1 MNLRESE
8 TRKNLLRAFAG
19 ESQARNRYTMAAGK
33 AKELNL
39 QALQQVFLFTAD
51 QEKEHAEIF
60 YKHLKELNGENLEID
75 GTYPIEVYDDALTL
89 LKAAGHNEYEE
100 YENVYPAFA
109 KTAQEEGF
117 LAVAA
122 SFRQIAEIEKIHG
135 GRFRLFAELMEK
147 GELFQSAQEE
157 TYMCLNCG
165 HIYTGKKVPEICP
178 VCKHEKGYFIRL
190 DLAPFTCGRKAADF

>member
-33 AKELNL
+33 AKELKL
-39 QALQQVFLFTAD
+39 QAIQQIFLFTAD

-75 GTYPIEVYDDALTL
+75 GTYPIEVYDDAQTL
-89 LKAAGHNEYEE
+89 LKAARHNEYEE
-100 YENVYPAFA
+100 YEHVYPAFA

-122 SFRQIAEIEKIHG
+122 SFRQIAQIEKIHG
-135 GRFRLFAELMEK
+135 DRFGQIAELMERN
-147 GELFQSAQEE
+147 ELFQTETEE
-157 TYMCLNCG
+157 IYMCLNCG
-165 HIYTGKKVPEICP
+165 HIYTGKKVPEMCP
-178 VCKHEKGYFIRL
+178 VCKHDRGYYIRI
-190 DLAPFTCGRKAADF
+190 DMAPFTIGSSLSK

>member
-33 AKELNL
+33 AKELKL
-39 QALQQVFLFTAD
+39 QAIQQIFLFTAD

-89 LKAAGHNEYEE
+89 LRAARHHEYEA

-122 SFRQIAEIEKIHG
+122 SFRQIAQIEKVHG
-135 GRFRLFAELMEK
+135 DRFGQIAELMEK
-147 GELFQSAQEE
+147 NELFQTEADEI
-157 TYMCLNCG
+157 YMCLNCG
-165 HIYTGKKVPEICP
+165 HIYTGKKVPETCP
-178 VCKHEKGYFIRL
+178 VCKHDRGYFIRI
-190 DLAPFTCGRKAADF
+190 DMAPFTRGTCLCK

>member
-33 AKELNL
+33 AKELKL
-39 QALQQVFLFTAD
+39 QAIQQIFLFTAD

-89 LKAAGHNEYEE
+89 LRAARHNEYEE

-122 SFRQIAEIEKIHG
+122 SFRQIAQIEKIHG
-135 GRFRLFAELMEK
+135 DRFGHIAMLMEK
-147 GELFQSAQEE
+147 NELFQTAEE
-157 TYMCLNCG
+157 EIYMCLNCG
-165 HIYTGKKVPEICP
+165 HIYTGKKVPESCP
-178 VCKHEKGYFIRL
+178 VCKHDRGYYIRI
-190 DLAPFTCGRKAADF
+190 DMAPFTKGTALSL

>member
-33 AKELNL
+33 AKELKL
-39 QALQQVFLFTAD
+39 QAIQQIFLFTAD

-89 LKAAGHNEYEE
+89 LRAARHNEYEE

-122 SFRQIAEIEKIHG
+122 SFRQIAQIEKIHG
-135 GRFRLFAELMEK
+135 DRFGQIAELMEK
-147 GELFQSAQEE
+147 NELFQTETEE
-157 TYMCLNCG
+157 IYMCLNCG
-165 HIYTGKKVPEICP
+165 HIYTGKKVPESCP
-178 VCKHEKGYFIRL
+178 VCKHDRGYYIRI
-190 DLAPFTCGRKAADF
+190 DMAPFTRGTAISG

>member
-33 AKELNL
+33 AKELKL
-39 QALQQVFLFTAD
+39 QAIQQIFLFTAD

-89 LKAAGHNEYEE
+89 LRAARHNEYEE

-122 SFRQIAEIEKIHG
+122 SFRQIAQIEKVHG
-135 GRFRLFAELMEK
+135 DRFGQIAELMEK
-147 GELFQSAQEE
+147 NELFQTFDQTAGELLFLGVSGEA
-157 TYMCLNCG
+157 LWAR
-165 HIYTGKKVPEICP
+165 
-178 VCKHEKGYFIRL
+178 IRAL
-190 DLAPFTCGRKAADF
+190 EGGERHD

>member
-33 AKELNL
+33 AKELKL
-39 QALQQVFLFTAD
+39 QAIQQIFLFTAD

-89 LKAAGHNEYEE
+89 LRAARHNEYEE

-122 SFRQIAEIEKIHG
+122 SFRQIAQIEKIHG
-135 GRFRLFAELMEK
+135 DRFGQIAELMEK
-147 GELFQSAQEE
+147 NELFQTETEE
-157 TYMCLNCG
+157 IYMCLNCG
-165 HIYTGKKVPEICP
+165 HIYTGKKVLEICP
-178 VCKHEKGYFIRL
+178 VCKHDRGYYIRI
-190 DLAPFTCGRKAADF
+190 DMAPFTRGTSLSK

>member
-33 AKELNL
+33 AKELGL
-39 QALQQVFLFTAD
+39 QAIQQIFLFTAD

-89 LKAAGHNEYEE
+89 LRAARHNEYEE
-100 YENVYPAFA
+100 YENVYPTFA

-122 SFRQIAEIEKIHG
+122 SFRQIAQIEKIHG
-135 GRFRLFAELMEK
+135 DRFGQIAELMEK
-147 GELFQSAQEE
+147 NELFQTETEE
-157 TYMCLNCG
+157 IYMCLNCG

-178 VCKHEKGYFIRL
+178 VCKHDRGYFIRI
-190 DLAPFTCGRKAADF
+190 DMAPFTRGCALTE